1 MAPTVTSTSRSPG
14 HTVIGIAVPYCNY
27 SVIIIVRTHGQGA
40 HPFAQIRQRENGVTK
55 SNTQMGAICSKSS
68 NHTGGHT
75 LVSSTDAQ
83 PRASAGRPR
92 PQQPSHPPQGAEA
105 RRSQAAAAAERRMKA
120 ESKRGV
126 TTANP
131 NSGQLAARLEAS
143 KSAPLVPEPRQE
155 AALVWD

>member
-1 MAPTVTSTSRSPG
+1 
-14 HTVIGIAVPYCNY
+14 
-27 SVIIIVRTHGQGA
+27 
-40 HPFAQIRQRENGVTK
+40 
-55 SNTQMGAICSKSS
+55 MGAICSKPS

-92 PQQPSHPPQGAEA
+92 PQQPSQPPQGAEA
-105 RRSQAAAAAERRMKA
+105 RRSQAAAAAERRIKA

-155 AALVWD
+155 AALIVSLCFLIFGVLFFF